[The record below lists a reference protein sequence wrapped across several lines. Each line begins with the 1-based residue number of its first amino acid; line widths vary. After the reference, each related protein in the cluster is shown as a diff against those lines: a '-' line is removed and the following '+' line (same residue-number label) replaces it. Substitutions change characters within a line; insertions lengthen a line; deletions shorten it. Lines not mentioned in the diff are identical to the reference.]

1 MTYTLKMRLT
11 CLEAGV
17 SLSRSRVIASLESWL
32 HFYQWVT
39 KELALASDGR
49 GESQEGSKMSTVL
62 LWSQMDIVACLGV
75 SNIHYFYY
83 MDRET
88 RGLEK

>member
-1 MTYTLKMRLT
+1 MRLI
-11 CLEAGV
+11 CLEARV
-17 SLSRSRVIASLESWL
+17 SLYRTRVIASLESWL
-32 HFYQWVT
+32 YFHQWVT

-62 LWSQMDIVACLGV
+62 LWSQMDIVARLGV

-88 RGLEK
+88 KGLEK

>member
-1 MTYTLKMRLT
+1 MRLI

-17 SLSRSRVIASLESWL
+17 SLSRTRVIASLESWL
-32 HFYQWVT
+32 HFYQWIT

-49 GESQEGSKMSTVL
+49 GESRESSKMSTVL
-62 LWSQMDIVACLGV
+62 LWSQMDTVACLGV

-88 RGLEK
+88 KGLEK